1 MKSATAS
8 LNSAGSSWF
17 TTWPV
22 FGNTTRPEVAIHCLR
37 KKLGSKHG
45 SSSSPTTIK
54 LGTVTLRRSAVALLD
69 GR

>member
-22 FGNTTRPEVAIHCLR
+22 FGMTTRPDVGIHCLSR
-37 KKLGSKHG
+37 KLGSRHG
-45 SSSSPTTIK
+45 SSSSPTTINV
-54 LGTVTLRRSAVALLD
+54 GTAILRIRSSKS
-69 GR
+69 